1 MEEAPNVT
9 DMMLTAPVPAQLP
22 SLTCYE
28 DISVD
33 QLVSSGSHGA
43 VGPIQ
48 PQAAGVSVVAVAS
61 STEVPSATGLL
72 ICFVICTFAIDDF
85 VAVDLQAL
93 RARR

>member
-48 PQAAGVSVVAVAS
+48 PQATGVSGVSVMAVAS
-61 STEVPSATGLL
+61 SSEVPSATGL
-72 ICFVICTFAIDDF
+72 
-85 VAVDLQAL
+85 
-93 RARR
+93 